1 MPQLFSCQPLP
12 LAALRPA
19 AWNLHPFLPA
29 ERSLFQAPA
38 SIARHGLLYVPL
50 AMKADDSTF
59 ELLTGYRSMMQY
71 VRCNQQ
77 ARHIVCRVLDEA
89 LTVRDRLSLLYAELA
104 DHRQMTCL
112 EQAHMVQLSQQLL
125 PAEEAGQLLADL
137 GIDPHPHTRKRLL
150 DLLRLEPELKLALHD
165 GLLAENMAREMLHLA
180 ADDRLTFFTLC
191 KQLGFGGGKQ
201 KRAYSLLRDLAGRH
215 AVSFQAVL
223 DDHALSQ
230 VLANT
235 EMNIPQKGQLLLTR
249 LQQLHSP
256 AMTEARQAFA
266 RWQDSL
272 NLPKNWLVQPSQSFE
287 HDKVQ
292 LVMEFESAAGL
303 EEFVE
308 QMADATSRPDD
319 TP

>member
-112 EQAHMVQLSQQLL
+112 EQAHMVQLSQRLL

-137 GIDPHPHTRKRLL
+137 GIDPHPHSCRRLL

-230 VLANT
+230 ALANT